1 MDENTDM
8 PLDMDYIKEQGTI
21 AKSGAFTYLRDV
33 VVRFK
38 LTPGRYVVIPS
49 TFEPKMEGKFL
60 LRIFAETN
68 TAEASEA

>member
-8 PLDMDYIKEQGTI
+8 PLDMDYIKEHGAT
-21 AKSGAFTYLRDV
+21 AKSGMFTYLRDV
-33 VVRFK
+33 VVRFR

-49 TFEPKMEGKFL
+49 TFEPKREGKFL

-68 TAEASEA
+68 TAEARI